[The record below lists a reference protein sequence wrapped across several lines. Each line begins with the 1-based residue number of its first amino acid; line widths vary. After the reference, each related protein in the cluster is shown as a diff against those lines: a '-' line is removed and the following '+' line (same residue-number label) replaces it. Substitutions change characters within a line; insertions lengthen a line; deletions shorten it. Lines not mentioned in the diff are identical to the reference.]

1 MRFADAP
8 GWLMSEESSRDV
20 LVALYIRDVLDVR
33 PPSGLP
39 RLEPRIGAAEH
50 ARTMRE
56 QRVLEIQ
63 WEHWWQTVVE
73 PRTHP
78 SPVPL
83 TLLPLRHGGIAV
95 PQTGSEELTAAVMA
109 NRNEAERWVD
119 RALSVRSEAGL
130 ERVQRQD
137 GMALTRLVAERERE
151 IGRRARSFRLRIEIL
166 PFDEPGLWWIGDSA
180 VAVSET
186 LRDDAAAFAEFM
198 RPVIAHV
205 A

>member
-1 MRFADAP
+1 MQFADAP
-8 GWLMSEESSRDV
+8 GWLMSEETSRDV

-39 RLEPRIGAAEH
+39 RLEPQIGAAEH

-63 WEHWWQTVVE
+63 WEHWWESVVDE
-73 PRTHP
+73 
-78 SPVPL
+78 
-83 TLLPLRHGGIAV
+83 GEI
-95 PQTGSEELTAAVMA
+95 
-109 NRNEAERWVD
+109 
-119 RALSVRSEAGL
+119 
-130 ERVQRQD
+130 ERVQHRD
-137 GMALTRLVAERERE
+137 GTALTRLVAERERE
-151 IGRRARSFRLRIEIL
+151 IGRRARSFRLRIEVL

-186 LRDDAAAFAEFM
+186 LRDDSAAFAEFM